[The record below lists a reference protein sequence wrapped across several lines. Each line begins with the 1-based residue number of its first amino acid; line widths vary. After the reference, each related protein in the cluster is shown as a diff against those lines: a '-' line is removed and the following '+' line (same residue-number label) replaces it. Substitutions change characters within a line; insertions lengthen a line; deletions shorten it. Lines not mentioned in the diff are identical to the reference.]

1 MVDAAHAL
9 MTRDALEIPVL
20 VGHPFIPTG
29 RGEDI
34 RCAFRS
40 FGAAGMRVAICAV
53 SQHQNGWDHE
63 LNNELSSRL
72 VDGLSSQA
80 NLFYIN
86 GDEVGKT
93 LNRLGNRLPERAYNV
108 ICPQWEL
115 SRYPREWHRWLDR
128 FDEVWAPSS
137 FVFDAIS
144 KATEKPVIHVPLCV
158 DGKLTSF
165 LGRRY
170 FGLPESAY
178 IFLFAFDLRSY
189 LARKNPLAVIEA
201 FSEVCARRPAE
212 DTRLV
217 IKLHGT
223 DSTSASRADYERLLA
238 ALDHVSCRGRIILVT
253 DVLTDNETKNL
264 VRCCD
269 CFVSLHRSEGFGRA
283 IAEAMLFGKPVVATG
298 YSGNLDFMNETN
310 SCLVDYRLVP
320 VAEDSY
326 PHAQGQCWAEPDIDH
341 AAFHMVA
348 LLSDKERGRK
358 LGHIASR
365 HIRTYYSPRAVGL
378 QYKCR
383 MDAIFRDSSS
393 PQRRVIAKRRPA
405 DRHRPTATARQR
417 LKALVRTALRR
428 MIGNVFSGARFD
440 LVPPVAL
447 LFDGTSTQEQF
458 KSIGE
463 GFTRYFL
470 VKRAGLRPDDR
481 VLDIGCGIGQKARP
495 LTRYLSPSGRYDGI
509 DIVPEGI
516 EWCRRNYRRFNNFH
530 FAVADLFSS
539 HYNPRADKRARD
551 YTFPYETESFDL
563 IFLSSVFTHMLPAD
577 MENYFS
583 ETARMLKPGGKC
595 VMTFFLLNPESVRG
609 IEAGLNT
616 VQLPFTY
623 EYQQETCR
631 IADRETPETI
641 VAHDESYV
649 RSLHQRNHLTI
660 VEITY
665 GYWCGREESLGCM
678 HDVIIAVK
686 NPSPSGTRAAEE

>member
-1 MVDAAHAL
+1 
-9 MTRDALEIPVL
+9 MTAGALEIPVL

-34 RCAFRS
+34 RCALRS
-40 FGAAGMRVAICAV
+40 FEAAGMSVAIYAV
-53 SQHQNGWDHE
+53 SQHQNGGDHK
-63 LNNELSSRL
+63 LNSELSSRL
-72 VDGLSSQA
+72 TEGLSSHT

-86 GDEVGKT
+86 GDEVEKT
-93 LNRLGNRLPERAYNV
+93 LNRLGSQLPEGAYNV

-115 SRYPREWHRWLDR
+115 SSYPLEWHRWLDQ
-128 FDEVWAPSS
+128 FDEVWAPSN

-144 KATEKPVIHVPLCV
+144 NATNRPVIQLPLSV

-178 IFLFAFDLRSY
+178 IFFFAFDLRSY
-189 LARKNPLAVIEA
+189 LARKNPMGAVEA
-201 FSEVCARRPAE
+201 FAEVCAQRPAE

-223 DSTSASRADYERLLA
+223 DSTAESRSDHERLLA
-238 ALDHVSCRGRIILVT
+238 ALDHLPCRGRIILIT
-253 DVLTDNETKNL
+253 DILTDNEMKNL

-269 CFVSLHRSEGFGRA
+269 CFVSLHRSEGFGRT

-310 SCLVDYRLVP
+310 SCLVDYKLVP
-320 VAEDSY
+320 VSDGGY
-326 PHAQGQCWAEPDIDH
+326 PHAQGQFWAEPDIDH
-341 AAFHMVA
+341 AASHMLT
-348 LLSDKERGRK
+348 LLTDRDRGRK
-358 LGHIASR
+358 LGQIASR
-365 HIRTYYSPRAVGL
+365 HIRTHFSSRAVGL
-378 QYKCR
+378 KYKNR
-383 MDAIFRDSSS
+383 VETIFRGSGS
-393 PQRRVIAKRRPA
+393 PERRLSVKHGPDQRRLPRAA
-405 DRHRPTATARQR
+405 AGQR
-417 LKALVRTALRR
+417 LKSLARTVLRR
-428 MIGNVFSGARFD
+428 MIGNVFSGDRFD
-440 LVPPVAL
+440 LVPPAAL

-470 VKRAGLRPDDR
+470 IERAGLRPDDR

-495 LTRYLSPSGRYDGI
+495 LTQYLSPSGWYDGI

-516 EWCRRNYRRFNNFH
+516 EWCRRNYRRFTNFH

-539 HYNPRADKRARD
+539 HYNPRADKSARD
-551 YTFPYETESFDL
+551 YTFPYETEAFDL
-563 IFLSSVFTHMLPAD
+563 IFLSSVFTHMLPSD

-595 VMTFFLLNPESVRG
+595 VMTFFLLNPESLSG
-609 IEAGLNT
+609 IDAGLNT
-616 VQLPFTY
+616 VKLPFTY
-623 EYQQETCR
+623 EFQQETCR
-631 IADRETPETI
+631 IANRKTPETT

-649 RSLHQRNHLTI
+649 RSLYHRNHLAI

-665 GYWCGREESLGCM
+665 GYWCGREETLGCM
-678 HDVIIAVK
+678 HDVIIGVK
-686 NPSPSGTRAAEE
+686 NPPPSGSLTVGG

>member
-1 MVDAAHAL
+1 MVEAAHAF
-9 MTRDALEIPVL
+9 MTGEALEIPVL

-40 FGAAGMRVAICAV
+40 FEAAGVRAAICAV
-53 SQHQNGWDHE
+53 SQHQNGWDHD
-63 LNNELSSRL
+63 LNSELSSRL
-72 VDGLSSQA
+72 VDGLSSRA

-93 LNRLGNRLPERAYNV
+93 LNRFGNHLPERAYNV

-115 SRYPREWHRWLDR
+115 SRYPREWHPWLGR

-144 KATEKPVIHVPLCV
+144 KATEKPVIHLPLCV

-178 IFLFAFDLRSY
+178 LFLFAFDLRSY

-201 FSEVCARRPAE
+201 FSEVCAQRPAE

-217 IKLHGT
+217 LKLHGT
-223 DSTSASRADYERLLA
+223 DSTSASRSDYERLLA
-238 ALDHVSCRGRIILVT
+238 ALEHVSCRGRIILIT

-283 IAEAMLFGKPVVATG
+283 LAEAMLFGKPVVATG

-310 SCLVDYRLVP
+310 SCLVDYKLVP
-320 VAEDSY
+320 VSDGGY
-326 PHAQGQCWAEPDIDH
+326 PHAQGQCWAEPDIGH
-341 AAFHMVA
+341 AASHMLT
-348 LLSDKERGRK
+348 LLTDKDRGRK
-358 LGHIASR
+358 LGQIASR
-365 HIRTYYSPRAVGL
+365 HIRTHFSSRAVGL
-378 QYKCR
+378 KYKNRVETIC
-383 MDAIFRDSSS
+383 RDSKPAERRFSVKHG
-393 PQRRVIAKRRPA
+393 PDQRRLPRPA
-405 DRHRPTATARQR
+405 AGRR
-417 LKALVRTALRR
+417 LKSLARTALRR

-447 LFDGTSTQEQF
+447 LFDGTSTREQF

-470 VKRAGLRPDDR
+470 IERAGLRPDDR

-495 LTRYLSPSGRYDGI
+495 LTRYLSSSGRYDGI

-516 EWCRRNYRRFNNFH
+516 EWCRRNYRRFSNFH

-539 HYNPRADKRARD
+539 HYNPRTDRRARD
-551 YTFPYETESFDL
+551 YAFPYETASFDV

-577 MENYFS
+577 MENYFT

-595 VMTFFLLNPESVRG
+595 VMTFFLLNPESLSG

-616 VQLPFTY
+616 VKVPFTY

-631 IADRETPETI
+631 IADRETPETT

-649 RSLHQRNHLTI
+649 RSLYQKNHLRI

-686 NPSPSGTRAAEE
+686 NPPPSGTRAAEE